1 MHTLYARINTGLLVF
16 IALTGI
22 VLVTML
28 ATRAYGGP
36 LDPPGAPAPTMKTL
50 QQVEPRTP
58 IGQPASASDFPIQ
71 INAPGSYYFTGN
83 ITGVVARDGIV
94 INADNVTLD
103 LNGFTLL
110 NGGLGFDGIVD
121 GGLPDAWRN
130 LTLRNGTISGWGY
143 GVVSSAV
150 SSTYEDLNIS
160 NNTHGL
166 VIGSGSNVRRVVSWN
181 NTGLGLQIFQG
192 PNAWGSIVED
202 SNFSRNTVGIQVEA
216 NNVRLH
222 GNIVHSNRQVGITV
236 DVSRGFNEIIDN
248 SIIGNDGYGVAMLAD
263 SFSNVVAGNTLGANT
278 LGPLTDLGRRNHVG
292 SFVVDVS
299 LTGGNQYSNIVY

>member
-1 MHTLYARINTGLLVF
+1 MHTLYARFNTGLLVF

-58 IGQPASASDFPIQ
+58 ISQPASAAGFPIQ

-110 NGGLGFDGIVD
+110 NGGLGYDGIVD
-121 GGLPDAWRN
+121 DGQPVAWRN

-143 GVVSSAV
+143 GVVSGAV
-150 SSTYEDLNIS
+150 SSTYEDLNVS

-166 VIGSGSNVRRVVSWN
+166 VLGSSSNVRRVVGWN
-181 NTGLGLQIFQG
+181 HTGTELAIVQA

-202 SNFSRNTVGIQVEA
+202 SNFSFNTLGIQVDA

-222 GNIVHSNRQVGITV
+222 GNIVHSNTQGGITV
-236 DVSRGFNEIIDN
+236 EASRGFNEIIDN
-248 SIIGNDGYGVAMLAD
+248 SIIGNGLGVYMATD
-263 SFSNVVAGNTLGANT
+263 SNSNVVAGNTLGANT
-278 LGPLTDLGRRNHVG
+278 TGPLTDDGRRNHVG